1 MASAATS
8 PKKSTKTYTQ
18 AGVDIDA
25 GADGPGRLWTMIR
38 AMNPRPAILLVGALF
53 ALAVLGCNNEVTTAD
68 SSEGESGQDPAPAA
82 TQRTPA
88 AFAGPPRMAFTA
100 LAHDFGSVPE
110 STIHDYSFEFTNVG
124 GEVLIIHEVKPAC
137 TCIKTEIVKKRYQP
151 GETGHIQV
159 TFAPASVG
167 QLTTLISIAS
177 NSNPTSIIKLR
188 VTAKIDAFLT
198 LNPEPVMLG
207 KRRLGQ
213 EHRVYVTLSSVD
225 ENTVYE
231 GITTTNL
238 SVTPRILPIGADIP
252 GTVPPIPPGGRVIE
266 IVISDTAPWGP
277 IGALL
282 EIRARGTPPGQDQP
296 VLHRR
301 TLRVQ
306 GQLFGELEAEPDI
319 FRAGVPPGG
328 SFQRAVRL
336 TRPSGKPFNVLSV
349 NGFSAALQDVS
360 AQFKSVAP
368 NAYDIVLSARGLMR
382 PGMFRGTVNVTT
394 DVPGEEQLVIR
405 IAGRV
410 FGPAG

>member
-1 MASAATS
+1 MMR
-8 PKKSTKTYTQ
+8 
-18 AGVDIDA
+18 V
-25 GADGPGRLWTMIR
+25 
-38 AMNPRPAILLVGALF
+38 MNPRPVILLVGALF
-53 ALAVLGCNNEVTTAD
+53 TLAVLGCNNAATTTD
-68 SSEGESGQDPAPAA
+68 SSEGESSQDPAPAA
-82 TQRTPA
+82 TERTPA
-88 AFAGPPRMAFTA
+88 AYAGPPRMAFTT

-110 STIHDYSFEFTNVG
+110 STIHDYNFEFTNVG
-124 GEVLIIHEVKPAC
+124 GKVLIIHEVKPAC
-137 TCIKTEIVKKRYQP
+137 TCIKTEIIKRQYQP
-151 GETGHIQV
+151 GETGRIQI

-177 NSNPTSIIKLR
+177 NSNPTGLIKLR

-198 LNPEPVMLG
+198 LKPDPVMLG

-231 GITTTNL
+231 GITTTNP
-238 SVTPRILPIGADIP
+238 SVTPQILPVDAEIQGA
-252 GTVPPIPPGGRVIE
+252 VPMVPPGGRVIE
-266 IVISDTAPWGP
+266 IVISETAPWGP

-282 EIRARGTPPGQDQP
+282 AIRARGTPPGQDQP

-336 TRPSGKPFNVLSV
+336 IRPSGEPFNVLSV
-349 NGFSAALQDVS
+349 KGFSAALQDVS
-360 AQFKSVAP
+360 VQFKPVAP

-382 PGMFRGTVNVTT
+382 PGLFRGMVNVTT